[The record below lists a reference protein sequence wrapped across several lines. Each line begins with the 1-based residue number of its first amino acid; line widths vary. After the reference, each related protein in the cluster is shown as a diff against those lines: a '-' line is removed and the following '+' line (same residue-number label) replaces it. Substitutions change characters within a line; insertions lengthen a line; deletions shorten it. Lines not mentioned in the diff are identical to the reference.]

1 MTTEVRYVE
10 KRRERWL
17 QNNASLDQII
27 AKDVFSEDWDRPSN
41 TPGVEVWHTL
51 HIALA
56 CLYAADKHRGHILL
70 RRAIGFADRL
80 EAEDRFHDT
89 EVAEAGH
96 PHDLAEVVRAR
107 TLARWLLGE
116 PLNRADLRK
125 AAEMFVTWC
134 LTRAEDRR
142 RFNDSVT
149 MNVYL
154 QGVRCALVA
163 CDLDYSGEL
172 LATKHKFR
180 WHHGEEKELW
190 TRLVSEHPRIGARL
204 RDDFEV
210 FFDRVRDPEFK
221 EVLDG
226 LPTFVNR
233 EALALDAGIIR
244 QMYLMNATPLE
255 PVDPQAVIEAVAY

>member
-1 MTTEVRYVE
+1 MTKASFAQQYS
-10 KRRERWL
+10 RRWADYESSYDELARNDPRAGHWGR
-17 QNNASLDQII
+17 
-27 AKDVFSEDWDRPSN
+27 AKDLPAGSVTASFSD
-41 TPGVEVWHTL
+41 GLVC
-51 HIALA
+51 A
-56 CLYAADKHRGHILL
+56 CAGDHRRAEAFF
-70 RRAIGFADRL
+70 RRAIDYANRL

-149 MNVYL
+149 MNIYL

-163 CDLDYSGEL
+163 CDLDYSGAL
-172 LATKHKFR
+172 LATKHTFR

-233 EALALDAGIIR
+233 EALALDTGIVR
-244 QMYLMNATPLE
+244 QMYLVNASPLN
-255 PVDPQAVIEAVAY
+255 PIVPQAVIDAVAY

>member
-1 MTTEVRYVE
+1 MTKVSFTQKYS
-10 KRRERWL
+10 RRWADYESSYDELARNDSRAGHW
-17 QNNASLDQII
+17 DR
-27 AKDVFSEDWDRPSN
+27 AKDLPAGSVTANLSD
-41 TPGVEVWHTL
+41 GLVC
-51 HIALA
+51 A
-56 CLYAADKHRGHILL
+56 YAGDDVRARILFE
-70 RRAIGFADRL
+70 RAISYANRL

-107 TLARWLLGE
+107 ALAHWLLGE
-116 PLNRADLRK
+116 PLNRADFRK

-134 LTRAEDRR
+134 VTKAEDRR

-163 CDLDYSGEL
+163 CDLGFSGEL

-180 WHHGEEKELW
+180 WHHCEEKALW
-190 TRLVSEHPRIGARL
+190 TRLVSERPKIGARL

-210 FFDRVRDPEFK
+210 FFDHIRDPDFK

-226 LPTFVNR
+226 LPTFINR
-233 EALALDAGIIR
+233 EALALDTGIIR
-244 QMYLMNATPLE
+244 QMYLVNASPLD
-255 PVDPQAVIEAVAY
+255 PVDPNAVIEAVAY